1 MMKGEKY
8 HNASGSSSHENMV
21 FTLCKKYREIVQ
33 FQGRELINGAR
44 IGSVSPLLIKLMQG
58 GFYGVHMPDYGK
70 VSYEYFCT

>member
-1 MMKGEKY
+1 MQR
-8 HNASGSSSHENMV
+8 NV
-21 FTLCKKYREIVQ
+21 VQ

-58 GFYGVHMPDYGK
+58 GFYGVHVPDYGN